1 MKRLNIRNL
10 ALSFILIL
18 SLTLG
23 VGCDLLPDIE
33 ISPPQVET
41 SPPSPPATSNATPIN
56 PEWSLPSTENQ
67 AQILPSIADVI
78 AKVKPSV
85 VAIKTEVTA
94 FDIFRR
100 PFTEE
105 GAGSG
110 WIISEDG
117 YIVTN
122 NHVVQGAE
130 RITVILVDNRA
141 VPAEI
146 VGADWLTDLAVLKI
160 NAENLTA
167 VVVGDSLKL
176 RVGDWV
182 VAIGNALG
190 AGISATTGIVSAMEV
205 QLEVSPGQTLY
216 DLVQTDAAINPGNS
230 GGPLVNMAGE
240 LIGINSIK
248 TAAVEVEGVGYA
260 ISINEAMPIIQQLI
274 NTGYV
279 VRPFLG
285 VQGLLTVDQAVAVF
299 YDLSADKGALIRG
312 VLPGGPADK
321 AGLKAGDVITKFGE
335 QEITEVN
342 ELIRAIHSSEVG
354 QEVEI
359 TFWRSET
366 ENTTH
371 VTLAE
376 SPPPS

>member
-10 ALSFILIL
+10 AFSFILIL
-18 SLTLG
+18 SLTLS
-23 VGCDLLPDIE
+23 VGCDLLPKVDVE
-33 ISPPQVET
+33 ISPPS
-41 SPPSPPATSNATPIN
+41 SPPSSPATSNTTPIN

-230 GGPLVNMAGE
+230 GGPLVNMTGE
-240 LIGINSIK
+240 LIGINSLK

-321 AGLKAGDVITKFGE
+321 AGLKTGDVITKFRE

>member
-10 ALSFILIL
+10 AFSFILIL
-18 SLTLG
+18 SLTLS
-23 VGCDLLPDIE
+23 VGCDLLPKVDVE
-33 ISPPQVET
+33 ISPPS
-41 SPPSPPATSNATPIN
+41 SPPSSPATSNTTPIN
-56 PEWSLPSTENQ
+56 PEWTLPSTENQ

-85 VAIKTEVTA
+85 VAIKTEVAA

-230 GGPLVNMAGE
+230 GGPLVNMTGE
-240 LIGINSIK
+240 LIGINSLK

-321 AGLKAGDVITKFGE
+321 AGLKTGDVITKFRE

>member
-23 VGCDLLPDIE
+23 VGCDLLPKVDVE
-33 ISPPQVET
+33 ISPPP
-41 SPPSPPATSNATPIN
+41 SPPSPPATSNTTPIN
-56 PEWSLPSTENQ
+56 PEWTLPSTGNQ

-240 LIGINSIK
+240 LIGINSVK
-248 TAAVEVEGVGYA
+248 RAQVEIEGIGYA
-260 ISINEAMPIIQQLI
+260 ISVNEAMPIIQQLI